1 MNMNKTWRLAWR
13 SGLAVFAA
21 ASALAGTFSANFNDN
36 LVPPGS
42 AIFGNTRVVGG
53 VMRLTLAVNSQNG
66 GFVIENLDPAASDGL
81 NSFEARFKARVGGG
95 TATPADGFSF
105 SVADDLPDGT
115 WREDGAG
122 TGISVT
128 FDTYDN
134 GGGEAPAVGVK
145 YKGQVVVDTKV
156 PLSFIS
162 TGTNFVDVLVKLD
175 PDGTLDLVYNGQTV
189 YTNLLLPGFA
199 PIVGARFGFG
209 AGTGGANENHWIDDL
224 SINTTTGP
232 LKVSFIQEPVDLT
245 GVIGRAVTL
254 RSLATD
260 PTLVQ
265 SYQWF
270 RKAPGGAAFTAIPSA
285 TAAFYTTDL
294 LTAAD
299 NGAQYQVQAIGP
311 NNTAVSDPVTLTTT
325 AITLPTPTI
334 TLDFNDGA
342 PPAGTTNFGTAT
354 FTIDGGVG
362 GTGSLHLTEPQN
374 DQNATFI
381 VEDFNS
387 GKAVGAF
394 TAVFHMQMGPGTDV
408 PADGFSLNWGND
420 IPEGV
425 FTAAEDGAG
434 SGLTVA
440 FDDYDNGGGE
450 APAVDVRWGGVI
462 LATKKVPVTQLATGA
477 FVEVIVR
484 LEADGTVDVI
494 HDGQVLL
501 SNVQI
506 PNFPGLSGGRFA
518 FAARTVGLNQ
528 ICYVDDIELTTTL
541 YAGPVLITQQP
552 APAAVLVGNTATF
565 TAAVNDPTS
574 ATLQWQ
580 KKRPSDGAFSNI
592 NGATAASYTTPVTTV
607 ADSGTLYHLVATGA
621 ASQAISS
628 DVQLLTVA
636 LARPTSPNINLTFDG
651 TTAPTGTSIYGS
663 ANLPGDGVL
672 HLTDAVN
679 GQSGSIVIRD
689 ADAGQA
695 IESFVAAFS
704 MLVGGGSLIPA
715 DGFCF
720 AWAANLPNGAFGNVE
735 EGVGS
740 GLVVT
745 FDIYDNGGGEAPAIG
760 VKWKGVFL
768 QDVKVPLSLIETG
781 DTYAEALVEVKL
793 GGLVNVAYKGQVLI
807 HDLQLPG
814 FTPVGGWR
822 FGFGARTG
830 GFNENQW
837 VDNVAIKTAVAQNV
851 VPAFVQQPAGH
862 VRLAGSPVTYSVLVN
877 DPARI
882 TVKWQRK
889 TASGADFADIAG
901 ATGFSYTTPV
911 LTLANNGEQYRV
923 IATSTTKNTATS
935 DAADLTVVEITP
947 PAPNL
952 TINFNDGT
960 APDNTQTFGSAVVDA
975 NGGVG
980 DSGKLS
986 LTTADNGLAGGFII
1000 ESPAGNDL
1008 VTGMV
1013 ARFKV
1018 QIGGGTTPPADGM
1031 SFVWAADLPDGPWGE
1046 TGAGSGLSVG
1056 FDTYDNSPAGTTPE
1070 APDIEISFG
1079 GASVGTKIVP
1089 AALLD
1094 TLGTYVDVL
1103 VRATPEGT
1111 LDVAFNNEVV
1121 FQNLALPG
1129 YAGIAGGRF
1138 GFGGRTGGL
1147 NENHFVDDIAIST
1160 STAAAPV
1167 TLSLGGTHAAPVITY
1182 TGVLTESTTL
1192 NGTFTA
1198 VPGATSPYTVPL
1210 GAPAKF
1216 YRTTSAP

>member
-1 MNMNKTWRLAWR
+1 MNTTWRLAWA
-13 SGLAVFAA
+13 SGLAAFAA

-36 LVPPGS
+36 LVPAGS
-42 AIFGNTRVVGG
+42 AIFGNTKVVGG
-53 VMRLTLAVNSQNG
+53 VLRLTLAVNDQNG
-66 GFVIENLDPAASDGL
+66 GFVIESLDPAATDGL
-81 NSFEARFKARVGGG
+81 NSFETHFRARVGGG

-105 SVADDLPDGT
+105 SVAADLPDGT

-134 GGGEAPAVGVK
+134 GGGEAPSIGVK
-145 YKGQVVVDTKV
+145 YNGQVVADTKK

-162 TGTNFVDVLVKLD
+162 TGANFVDVLVKLD

-189 YTNLLLPGFA
+189 YTNLLLPGFQ

-224 SINTTTGP
+224 SITTTTGP
-232 LKVSFIQEPVDLT
+232 LKVSFTQEPVDLT

-254 RSLATD
+254 RSQVND
-260 PTLVQ
+260 PASVTG
-265 SYQWF
+265 YQWF
-270 RKAPGGAAFTAIPSA
+270 RKAPGAGTFTAIPTA
-285 TAAFYTTDL
+285 TAGSYTTDL

-299 NGAQYQVQAIGP
+299 NGAQYQVQAIGA
-311 NNTAVSDPVTLTTT
+311 NNTATSAAATLTTL
-325 AITLPTPTI
+325 AITLPPPTI

-342 PPAGTTNFGTAT
+342 LPAGTTNFGNATITA
-354 FTIDGGVG
+354 DGGVG
-362 GTGSLHLTEPQN
+362 GTGTLRLTEPENGQN
-374 DQNATFI
+374 STFF
-381 VEDFNS
+381 VDDFNN
-387 GKAVGAF
+387 GKAIGAF
-394 TAVFHMQMGPGTDV
+394 VASFQLQIGPGTDV
-408 PADGFSLNWGND
+408 PADGFSVSWAND
-420 IPEGV
+420 I
-425 FTAAEDGAG
+425 AAELFPAAEEGAG
-434 SGLTVA
+434 SGLTVS
-440 FDDYDNGGGE
+440 FDDFDSGGGE
-450 APAVDVRWGGVI
+450 APAVDLKWGGQV
-462 LATKKVPVTQLATGA
+462 LATKKVPVAQLATGA

-506 PNFPGLSGGRFA
+506 PGFPGLSGGRFA
-518 FAARTVGLNQ
+518 FAARTGGLNQ
-528 ICYVDDIELTTTL
+528 VCYVDDIQLTTTL
-541 YAGPVLITQQP
+541 YAGPILITQQP
-552 APAAVLVGNTATF
+552 APAAVLVGKTATF
-565 TAAVNDPTS
+565 VAAVNDPTA

-580 KKRPSDGAFSNI
+580 KKGPSDANFSNI
-592 NGATAASYTTPVTTV
+592 NGATAATYTTPVTTA
-607 ADSGTLYHLVATGA
+607 ADSGTLYHLVATRG

-628 DVQLLTVA
+628 DAQLLTVA

-651 TTAPTGTSIYGS
+651 TTAPANTAIYGS
-663 ANLPGDGVL
+663 ASLPGDGVL

-679 GQSGSIVIRD
+679 GQTGSLVI
-689 ADAGQA
+689 ADPDNKQA
-695 IESFVAAFS
+695 IESFVAAFD
-704 MLVGGGSLIPA
+704 MHIDGGSQVPA
-715 DGFCF
+715 DGFGF
-720 AWAANLPNGAFGNVE
+720 AWASNLPNGTFGDVE

-745 FDIYDNGGGEAPAIG
+745 FDIYDNAGGEGPAIG

-781 DTYAEALVEVKL
+781 EGYAEALVEVKV
-793 GGLVNVAYKGQVLI
+793 GGKVNVAYKGQVLI

-814 FTPVGGWR
+814 FTSVGGWR

-830 GFNENQW
+830 GLNENQW
-837 VDNVAIKTAVAQNV
+837 IDNVAIKTAIAQNV
-851 VPAFVQQPAGH
+851 VPAFTQQPASH
-862 VRLAGSPVTYSVLVN
+862 VRVAGSPVTYSVQVN

-889 TASGADFADIAG
+889 TPGGADFADIAG
-901 ATGFSYTTPV
+901 ATGFSYTTPA
-911 LTLANNGEQYRV
+911 LTLANSGEQYRV
-923 IATSTTKNTATS
+923 IATSTSKNTATS
-935 DAADLTVVEITP
+935 DVADLTVVEITQP
-947 PAPNL
+947 TPNL
-952 TINFNDGT
+952 VIDFNSG
-960 APDNTQTFGSAVVDA
+960 APDNSQTFGSAAVDA
-975 NGGVG
+975 DGGVAN
-980 DSGKLS
+980 SGKLS
-986 LTTADNGLAGGFII
+986 ITTAENGLAGSFIVG
-1000 ESPAGNDL
+1000 SPDGDTL

-1013 ARFKV
+1013 TKFKV

-1031 SFVWAADLPDGPWGE
+1031 SFSWAADLPDGAFGE

-1079 GASVGTKIVP
+1079 GASIGTKMVP

-1094 TLGTYVDVL
+1094 TLGKYVDVL
-1103 VRATPEGT
+1103 VRVTPEGT
-1111 LDVAFNNEVV
+1111 LDVAFDNEIV
-1121 FQNLALPG
+1121 FRNLTLPG

-1160 STAAAPV
+1160 STTAAPV
-1167 TLSLGGTHAAPVITY
+1167 TLSVGGTHTAPVITY
-1182 TGVLTESTTL
+1182 TGVLTEATSL
-1192 NGTFTA
+1192 NGAFTA

-1210 GAPAKF
+1210 NAPAKF
-1216 YRTTSAP
+1216 YRAVSVP